1 MALIA
6 DIVYG
11 APTSFRDPAT
21 YSFAHGG
28 KDGYPFP
35 VDRALYDRSIELL
48 SAALQRAK
56 LEESEKRD
64 ALARLRAQ
72 AGGGR
77 ARNPSSGRVQRGEVT
92 PG

>member
-1 MALIA
+1 MARLAREITA

-35 VDRALYDRSIELL
+35 VDRALYDQSIELL
-48 SAALQRAK
+48 SSAVRRAK
-56 LEESEKRD
+56 LGESEKRD
-64 ALARLRAQ
+64 AHARLRAP
-72 AGGGR
+72 APVER
-77 ARNPSSGRVQRGEVT
+77 TLRT
-92 PG
+92 